1 MEADMPPGQAKPL
14 NLEKEI
20 IKAAKSGA
28 ASRVKELL
36 AQDVS
41 LISAKDTDGST
52 PLHCATWKGHQSVV
66 ELLLNHGADVN
77 AMNNNE
83 HWGTTPLHAAA
94 HANQRAIAEL
104 LIAHGA
110 DIHARNLNDRTP
122 LAETEFH
129 KAKPVANLLKR
140 HGAID

>member
-1 MEADMPPGQAKPL
+1 MKPP

-28 ASRVKELL
+28 EWRVKELI
-36 AQDVS
+36 AQDAALV
-41 LISAKDTDGST
+41 SAKDTDGST
-52 PLHCATWKGHQSVV
+52 PLHCATWKGHQNVV
-66 ELLLNHGADVN
+66 ELLLSLGADVN
-77 AMNNNE
+77 AHNRND

-110 DIHARNLNDRTP
+110 DIHATNLNGRTP

-129 KAKPVANLLKR
+129 KAKPVANLLR
-140 HGAID
+140 QHGATA

>member
-1 MEADMPPGQAKPL
+1 MSTGSVKTP
-14 NLEKEI
+14 NFEKEI

-28 ASRVKELL
+28 SARVAELL
-36 AQDVS
+36 RQDAA

-52 PLHCATWKGHQSVV
+52 PLHCATWKGHANVV
-66 ELLLNHGADVN
+66 EVLLAHGADVN
-77 AMNNNE
+77 AHNNND

-94 HANQRAIAEL
+94 HGTQKAIAEM

-110 DIHARNLNDRTP
+110 DIHAINLNGRTP

-129 KAKPVANLLKR
+129 KAKPVANLLKQ
-140 HGAID
+140 HGANA